1 MPVEFIGYVGTQEVS
16 EIIPPSGPV
25 IDTSYTRRVALAH
38 EAGGFDRVLMA
49 HSSASPD
56 AVVTATQVFAD
67 TNRLGVLLAHRPGFV
82 APTLMARTLA
92 TLDHFSKGR
101 IAVHI
106 ISGGDDADQR
116 RDGDFLDHDQRYART
131 AEYLDIIKRIW
142 GSDAPIDHEGT
153 NYRFAQAYSSVKP
166 LQQPHLPI
174 YFGGS
179 SEAAIK
185 VAARFADV
193 YALWGESLAQ
203 VSDTIARVRTAAAA
217 YGRAEHIRFSL
228 SLRPILG
235 RTEADAWA
243 RADEILAKAKAL
255 QGNVSGDNGAGALR
269 LFEKRKSPPA
279 NVGSQRLLETASQ
292 GKVVDKRLW
301 TEIAALTGA
310 KGNSTSLVGT
320 PDQVVESLLAY
331 YELGVT
337 TFLIRGFNPL
347 LDSIEYGHEI
357 IPRVRAEI
365 AHRESRDRP
374 PLDRHVKTAK
384 AG

>member
-1 MPVEFIGYVGTQEVS
+1 MSVEFIGYVGTQEVS
-16 EIIPPSGPV
+16 EIIAPAGSV
-25 IDTSYTRRVALAH
+25 IDPDYTRTVALAH

-56 AVVTATQVFAD
+56 AVVTAAQVFAD
-67 TNRLGVLLAHRPGFV
+67 TRRLSVLLAHRPGFV
-82 APTLMARTLA
+82 APTLTARTLA

-106 ISGGDDADQR
+106 ITGGDGADQR
-116 RDGDFLDHDQRYART
+116 RDGDYLNHEQRYDRT
-131 AEYLDIIKRIW
+131 EEYLDVIKRIW
-142 GSDAPIDHEGT
+142 SSETPIDHEGAH
-153 NYRFAQAYSSVKP
+153 YRFSGAFSSVKP
-166 LQQPHLPI
+166 LQKPHIPI

-179 SEAAIK
+179 SDAAIR

-203 VSDTIARVRTAAAA
+203 VRETIARVRGAAAA
-217 YGRAEHIRFSL
+217 HGRADHIKFSL

-243 RADEILAKAKAL
+243 RADEILEKAKAL
-255 QGNVSGDNGAGALR
+255 QGSGAPHR
-269 LFEKRKSPPA
+269 LFEKRKTPPA
-279 NVGSQRLLETASQ
+279 NVGSQRLLQTAAQ
-292 GKVVDKRLW
+292 GKVVDQRLW

-320 PDQVVESLLAY
+320 ADQVADSLLAY
-331 YELGVT
+331 HDLGVT

-347 LDSIEYGHEI
+347 QDAIEYGREI
-357 IPRVRAEI
+357 IPRVRERI
-365 AHRESRDRP
+365 AAREAAGFGAA
-374 PLDRHVKTAK
+374 KTAK

>member
-25 IDTSYTRRVALAH
+25 IDTNYTRRVALAH

-142 GSDAPIDHEGT
+142 GSDVPIDHEGT
-153 NYRFAQAYSSVKP
+153 NYRFTQAYSSVKP

-179 SEAAIK
+179 SEAAIR
-185 VAARFADV
+185 VAARYADV

-203 VSDTIARVRTAAAA
+203 VSDTIARVRTAAAV
-217 YGRAEHIRFSL
+217 YGRADHIRFSL

-243 RADEILAKAKAL
+243 RADEILFPWC
-255 QGNVSGDNGAGALR
+255 S
-269 LFEKRKSPPA
+269 
-279 NVGSQRLLETASQ
+279 
-292 GKVVDKRLW
+292 
-301 TEIAALTGA
+301 
-310 KGNSTSLVGT
+310 
-320 PDQVVESLLAY
+320 
-331 YELGVT
+331 
-337 TFLIRGFNPL
+337 
-347 LDSIEYGHEI
+347 
-357 IPRVRAEI
+357 
-365 AHRESRDRP
+365 
-374 PLDRHVKTAK
+374 
-384 AG
+384 

>member
-1 MPVEFIGYVGTQEVS
+1 MPVEFIGYLGTQEVS
-16 EIIPPSGPV
+16 EIIPPSGSV
-25 IDTSYTRRVALAH
+25 IDTDYVHTVALAH

-56 AVVTATQVFAD
+56 AVVTAAQVFAD
-67 TNRLGVLLAHRPGFV
+67 TRRLSVLLAHRPGFV
-82 APTLMARTLA
+82 SPTLAARTLA

-116 RDGDFLDHDQRYART
+116 RDGDYLNHDQRYERT
-131 AEYLDIIKRIW
+131 AEYLDIVKRIW
-142 GSDAPIDHEGT
+142 RSDTPIDHEG
-153 NYRFAQAYSSVKP
+153 NHYRFSQAYSSVKP
-166 LQQPHLPI
+166 LQKPHVPI

-179 SEAAIK
+179 SDAAIR
-185 VAARFADV
+185 VAARYADV
-193 YALWGESLAQ
+193 YALWGESLSQ
-203 VSDTIARVRTAAAA
+203 VSDTIARVRAAAAA

-235 RTEADAWA
+235 RTEVEAWA
-243 RADEILAKAKAL
+243 RADEILTAAKSL
-255 QGNVSGDNGAGALR
+255 QGDVGFEKSAMR

-279 NVGSQRLLETASQ
+279 NVGSQRLLETAAQ

-301 TEIAALTGA
+301 TEIAGLTGA

-331 YELGVT
+331 YDLGVT

-347 LDSIEYGHEI
+347 RDAIDYGYHI
-357 IPRVRAEI
+357 IPRVRAAI
-365 AHRESRDRP
+365 AQRDAV
-374 PLDRHVKTAK
+374 DRDASWTARS
-384 AG
+384 G

>member
-1 MPVEFIGYVGTQEVS
+1 VS

-25 IDTSYTRRVALAH
+25 IDTNYARSVALAH

-56 AVVTATQVFAD
+56 AVVTAAQVFAD
-67 TNRLGVLLAHRPGFV
+67 TRRLGVLLAHRPGFV
-82 APTLMARTLA
+82 APTLEARTLA
-92 TLDHFSKGR
+92 TLDHFSQGR

-106 ISGGDDADQR
+106 ISGGDDADQQ
-116 RDGDFLDHDQRYART
+116 RDGDFLDHGQRYART

-142 GSDAPIDHEGT
+142 ASEAPIDHEGP
-153 NYRFAQAYSSVKP
+153 NYRFRQAYSAVKP
-166 LQQPHLPI
+166 LQQPHPPI

-179 SEAAIK
+179 SDAAIK
-185 VAARFADV
+185 VAAQYADV

-203 VSDTIARVRTAAAA
+203 VSDTIARVRTAAAEH
-217 YGRAEHIRFSL
+217 GRAEHVRFSL

-243 RADEILAKAKAL
+243 RADEILEKARAL
-255 QGNVSGDNGAGALR
+255 QGSVAADKGGFR
-269 LFEKRKSPPA
+269 LFEKRKAPPA
-279 NVGSQRLLETASQ
+279 NVGSQRLLETAAH

-320 PDQVVESLLAY
+320 AEQVVESLLAY
-331 YELGVT
+331 HDLGVT

-347 LDSIEYGHEI
+347 QDAIEYGREI

-365 AHRESRDRP
+365 GLREAADRSRPR
-374 PLDRHVKTAK
+374 TAQ

>member
-25 IDTSYTRRVALAH
+25 IDTDYARAVALAH

-56 AVVTATQVFAD
+56 AVVTATQVLAD
-67 TNRLGVLLAHRPGFV
+67 THRLSVLLAHRPGFV
-82 APTLMARTLA
+82 APTLAARTLA

-116 RDGDFLDHDQRYART
+116 RDGDYLNHDQRYERT
-131 AEYLDIIKRIW
+131 AEYLDIVKRIW
-142 GSDAPIDHEGT
+142 GSETPIDHEGT
-153 NYRFAQAYSSVKP
+153 HYRFTQAYSSVKP
-166 LQQPHLPI
+166 LQRPHVPI

-179 SEAAIK
+179 SDAAIQ
-185 VAARFADV
+185 VAARYADV

-203 VSDTIARVRTAAAA
+203 VSDTIARVRNAAAT

-235 RTEADAWA
+235 RTEHDAWA

-255 QGNVSGDNGAGALR
+255 QGNVNSEKGGLK
-269 LFEKRKSPPA
+269 LFEKRKTPPA
-279 NVGSQRLLETASQ
+279 NTGSQRLLETASQ

-320 PDQVVESLLAY
+320 PEQVVESLLAY

-347 LDSIEYGHEI
+347 RDAIEYGHEI
-357 IPRVRAEI
+357 ISRVRAEI
-365 AHRESRDRP
+365 SQRDAA
-374 PLDRHVKTAK
+374 DRNPSKTAK
-384 AG
+384 VG

>member
-1 MPVEFIGYVGTQEVS
+1 MSVEFIGYVGTQEVS
-16 EIIPPSGPV
+16 EIIPPSGPA
-25 IDTSYTRRVALAH
+25 IDTDYARTVALAH

-67 TNRLGVLLAHRPGFV
+67 TRRLGVLLAHRPGFV
-82 APTLMARTLA
+82 APTLEARTLA
-92 TLDHFSKGR
+92 TLDQFSKGR

-116 RDGDFLDHDQRYART
+116 RDGDYLSHDERYART
-131 AEYLDIIKRIW
+131 AEYLDIIKRVLT
-142 GSDAPIDHEGT
+142 SDGPIDHAGAH
-153 NYRFAQAYSSVKP
+153 YRFDQAYSSVRPYQK
-166 LQQPHLPI
+166 PHLPI

-179 SEAAIK
+179 SAAAIE
-185 VAARFADV
+185 VAARYADV

-203 VSDTIARVRTAAAA
+203 VSETIARIRTAASRH
-217 YGRAEHIRFSL
+217 GRAEHIRFSL

-243 RADEILAKAKAL
+243 RADDILARAKAL
-255 QGNVSGDNGAGALR
+255 QGNVATDKSGIK
-269 LFEKRKSPPA
+269 LFEKRKTPPA
-279 NVGSQRLLETASQ
+279 NVGSQRLLETAAQ
-292 GKVVDKRLW
+292 GKVVDQRLW

-320 PDQVVESLLAY
+320 PGQVVESLLAY
-331 YELGVT
+331 YDLGVT

-347 LDSIEYGHEI
+347 QDAIEYGREI

-365 AHRESRDRP
+365 AERGSNRSF
-374 PLDRHVKTAK
+374 VKTAQ

>member
-1 MPVEFIGYVGTQEVS
+1 MSVEFIGYVGTQEVS
-16 EIIPPSGPV
+16 EIIPPSGPT
-25 IDTSYTRRVALAH
+25 IDTDYARSVALAH

-67 TNRLGVLLAHRPGFV
+67 TRRLGVLLAHRPGFV
-82 APTLMARTLA
+82 APTLAARTLA
-92 TLDHFSKGR
+92 TLDQFSKGR

-116 RDGDFLDHDQRYART
+116 RDGDYLDHDQRYART
-131 AEYLDIIKRIW
+131 AEYLDIVKRIW
-142 GSDAPIDHEGT
+142 SSDQPIDHEGA

-166 LQQPHLPI
+166 LQKPHLPI

-185 VAARFADV
+185 VAARYADV

-203 VSDTIARVRTAAAA
+203 VSDTIARVRGAAAQF
-217 YGRAEHIRFSL
+217 GRAEHIRFSL

-243 RADEILAKAKAL
+243 RADDILARAKAL
-255 QGNVSGDNGAGALR
+255 QGAVPTDKSGIK
-269 LFEKRKSPPA
+269 LFEKRKTPPA
-279 NVGSQRLLETASQ
+279 NVGSQRLLETAAQ
-292 GKVVDKRLW
+292 GKVVDQRLW

-331 YELGVT
+331 NDLGVT

-347 LDSIEYGHEI
+347 QDAIEYGREI

-365 AHRESRDRP
+365 ALRDAAARP
-374 PLDRHVKTAK
+374 GSIK
-384 AG
+384 AARAG

>member
-1 MPVEFIGYVGTQEVS
+1 MSMPVEFIGYVGTQEVS
-16 EIIPPSGPV
+16 EIIPPSGPA
-25 IDTSYTRRVALAH
+25 IDTDYARSVALAH

-56 AVVTATQVFAD
+56 AVVTATAVFAD
-67 TNRLGVLLAHRPGFV
+67 TRRLGVLLAHRPGFV
-82 APTLMARTLA
+82 APTLAARTLA

-106 ISGGDDADQR
+106 ISGGDDADQQ
-116 RDGDFLDHDQRYART
+116 RDGDYLNHDERYART
-131 AEYLDIIKRIW
+131 AEYLGIVKRIW
-142 GSDAPIDHEGT
+142 TEEAPIDHVGT
-153 NYRFAQAYSSVKP
+153 HYRFTQAYSAVRPWQK
-166 LQQPHLPI
+166 PHLPI

-179 SEAAIK
+179 SEAAIA
-185 VAARFADV
+185 VAARYADV

-203 VSDTIARVRTAAAA
+203 VSDTIARVRKAAAQ

-235 RTEADAWA
+235 RSEADAWA
-243 RADEILAKAKAL
+243 RAEDILARARAL
-255 QGNVSGDNGAGALR
+255 QGNVSTEKSGIK
-269 LFEKRKSPPA
+269 LFDKRKTPPA
-279 NVGSQRLLETASQ
+279 NVGSQRLLETAAQ
-292 GKVVDKRLW
+292 GKVVDQRLW

-320 PDQVVESLLAY
+320 APQVVESLLAY
-331 YELGVT
+331 YEIGVT

-347 LDSIEYGHEI
+347 HDAIDYGREI

-365 AHRESRDRP
+365 AARDAAAA
-374 PLDRHVKTAK
+374 RHAARGART
-384 AG
+384 G

>member
-1 MPVEFIGYVGTQEVS
+1 MSVEFIGYVGTQEVS
-16 EIIPPSGPV
+16 EIIPPSGPT
-25 IDTSYTRRVALAH
+25 IDPDYTRTVALAH
-38 EAGGFDRVLMA
+38 EAGEFDRVLMA

-56 AVVTATQVFAD
+56 AVVTAAQVFAD
-67 TNRLGVLLAHRPGFV
+67 TSRLGVLLAHRPGFV
-82 APTLMARTLA
+82 APTLAARTFA
-92 TLDHFSKGR
+92 TLDQFSKGR
-101 IAVHI
+101 LAVHI

-116 RDGDFLDHDQRYART
+116 RDGDYLDHDQRYART

-142 GSDAPIDHEGT
+142 GSDKPIDHEGA
-153 NYRFAQAYSSVKP
+153 NYRFTQAYSAVKP
-166 LQQPHLPI
+166 LQKPHVPI

-179 SEAAIK
+179 SEAAIR
-185 VAARFADV
+185 VAAQYADV

-203 VSDTIARVRTAAAA
+203 VGDTISRVRSAAAQ

-235 RTEADAWA
+235 RSETDAWQ
-243 RADEILAKAKAL
+243 RANDILAKAKAL
-255 QGNVSGDNGAGALR
+255 QDNVPAEKSGLK
-269 LFEKRKSPPA
+269 LFEKRKTPPA
-279 NVGSQRLLETASQ
+279 NVGSHRLLETAAQ

-331 YELGVT
+331 SELGVT

-347 LDSIEYGHEI
+347 QDAIEYGREI

-365 AHRESRDRP
+365 ARRDASS
-374 PLDRHVKTAK
+374 VQQGSIKTAK

>member
-1 MPVEFIGYVGTQEVS
+1 MPVEFIGFVATQEVS
-16 EIIPPSGPV
+16 ETIPPSGPV
-25 IDTSYTRRVALAH
+25 IDTDYARTVALAH

-56 AVVTATQVFAD
+56 AVVTAAQVFAD
-67 TNRLGVLLAHRPGFV
+67 TKRLGVLLAHRPGFV
-82 APTLMARTLA
+82 APTLEARTLA

-116 RDGDFLDHDQRYART
+116 RDGDYLDHDQRYDRT
-131 AEYLDIIKRIW
+131 AEYLGIIKQIW
-142 GSDAPIDHEGT
+142 SSDSPIDHEGAH
-153 NYRFAQAYSSVKP
+153 YRFSGAFSSVKP
-166 LQQPHLPI
+166 LQRPHLPI

-179 SEAAIK
+179 SAAAIK
-185 VAARFADV
+185 VAAQYADV

-203 VSDTIARVRTAAAA
+203 VRETIARVRTEAEQ

-235 RTEADAWA
+235 RTEADAWG
-243 RADEILAKAKAL
+243 RADDILATAKAL
-255 QGNVSGDNGAGALR
+255 QSKGGFK
-269 LFEKRKSPPA
+269 LFEKRSTPPA
-279 NVGSQRLLETASQ
+279 NVGSQRLLETAVQ
-292 GKVVDKRLW
+292 GKVVDRRLW

-331 YELGVT
+331 YDLGVT
-337 TFLIRGFNPL
+337 TFLIRGFSPL
-347 LDSIEYGHEI
+347 QDAIEYGREI
-357 IPRVRAEI
+357 IPRLRAEI
-365 AHRESRDRP
+365 AQRDQLAGRP
-374 PLDRHVKTAK
+374 LKSAH

>member
-1 MPVEFIGYVGTQEVS
+1 MSVEFIGYVGTQEVS
-16 EIIPPSGPV
+16 EIIPPSGPT
-25 IDTSYTRRVALAH
+25 IDPDYTRTVELAH

-56 AVVTATQVFAD
+56 AVVTAAQVFAD
-67 TNRLGVLLAHRPGFV
+67 TSRLGVLLAHRPGFV
-82 APTLMARTLA
+82 APTLAARTFA
-92 TLDHFSKGR
+92 TLDQFSKGR
-101 IAVHI
+101 LAVHI

-116 RDGDFLDHDQRYART
+116 RDGDYLDHDQRYART

-142 GSDAPIDHEGT
+142 GSDKPIDHEGA
-153 NYRFAQAYSSVKP
+153 NYRFTQAYSAVKP
-166 LQQPHLPI
+166 LQKPHVPI

-179 SEAAIK
+179 SEAAIR
-185 VAARFADV
+185 VAAQYADV

-203 VSDTIARVRTAAAA
+203 VGDTISRVRSAAAQ

-235 RTEADAWA
+235 RSETDAWQ
-243 RADEILAKAKAL
+243 RANDILAKAKAL
-255 QGNVSGDNGAGALR
+255 QDNVPAEKSGLK
-269 LFEKRKSPPA
+269 LFEKRKTPPA
-279 NVGSQRLLETASQ
+279 NVGSHRLLETAAQ

-331 YELGVT
+331 SELGVT

-347 LDSIEYGHEI
+347 QDAIEYGREI

-365 AHRESRDRP
+365 ARRDASS
-374 PLDRHVKTAK
+374 VQQGSIKTAK

>member
-1 MPVEFIGYVGTQEVS
+1 MSVEFIGYVGTHEVS
-16 EIIPPSGPV
+16 EIIAPSGPA
-25 IDTSYTRRVALAH
+25 IDPDYTRSVALAH

-67 TNRLGVLLAHRPGFV
+67 TRRLGVLLAHRPGFV
-82 APTLMARTLA
+82 APTLAARTLA

-106 ISGGDDADQR
+106 ISGGDYADQR
-116 RDGDFLDHDQRYART
+116 KDGDYLDHDQRYART

-142 GSDAPIDHEGT
+142 GSDQPIDHEGA
-153 NYRFAQAYSSVKP
+153 NYRFTQAYSSVKP
-166 LQQPHLPI
+166 VQKPHLPI

-179 SEAAIK
+179 SEAAIR
-185 VAARFADV
+185 VAAQYADV

-203 VSDTIARVRTAAAA
+203 VSDTIARVRSTAAHF
-217 YGRAEHIRFSL
+217 GRDQHIRFSL

-243 RADEILAKAKAL
+243 RAEEILAKAKAL
-255 QGNVSGDNGAGALR
+255 QGNVPSEKSGIK
-269 LFEKRKSPPA
+269 LFEKRKVPPA
-279 NVGSQRLLETASQ
+279 NVGSQRLLETAAQ
-292 GKVVDKRLW
+292 GRVVDKRLW

-320 PDQVVESLLAY
+320 PDQVVESMLAY
-331 YELGVT
+331 SDLGVT

-347 LDSIEYGHEI
+347 QDAIEYGREI

-365 AHRESRDRP
+365 ARRDASYS
-374 PLDRHVKTAK
+374 KQGNNITAI